1 MTQSHE
7 FAQSCITTSQRTSPQ
22 QYYRDATED
31 TKNSDWRV
39 SSFSVS
45 NVSKDST
52 LNDQMVFPVDQKK
65 PETTASYR
73 LFGIDLMSPPLA
85 ASEEK
90 TAPMRPINI
99 TKPTLESN
107 SDPKSEISKASEEK
121 KQEPAQASPKEV
133 QSKQSS
139 STRSRTK
146 VSNEHLLCTY
156 KGIRLILHSEK
167 CIYISVIRKFQIKH
181 RVLIMF
187 TR

>member
-7 FAQSCITTSQRTSPQ
+7 FAQSCITSQRTSPQ
-22 QYYRDATED
+22 QYLRDATED

-45 NVSKDST
+45 NASKDST

-90 TAPMRPINI
+90 TTPIRPINP

-107 SDPKSEISKASEEK
+107 SDPKSDISKASEEK

-146 VSNEHLLCTY
+146 VCDEHLLCTY
-156 KGIRLILHSEK
+156 KDITSH
-167 CIYISVIRKFQIKH
+167 
-181 RVLIMF
+181 F
-187 TR
+187 T